1 MTSSINKLKKRVLG
15 RTGRKG
21 PRAPWAG
28 LQVGAAT
35 VAISLGVPQKIKN
48 RTTFGPSNHTSGCFS
63 EEIQNAKSKQINAP
77 GVYYGVVYDSP
88 GTKGNRAPVGRQSE
102 DAAVP
107 ARGGIL
113 LGRVKG

>member
-1 MTSSINKLKKRVLG
+1 MG
-15 RTGRKG
+15 EDGEE
-21 PRAPWAG
+21 RAPGA
-28 LQVGAAT
+28 VGGIASRCSHCGNRSGGA
-35 VAISLGVPQKIKN
+35 PKIKN

-77 GVYYGVVYDSP
+77 GVYHGVVYDSP